1 MNALWSRCVF
11 EKYKVEDPDSLHF
24 FNYIYNVHKYCL
36 GDYPNRYPKLDWE
49 CSANMASLN
58 YGDAIGVS
66 DCVYYSWKEEL
77 NYQSD
82 NEMFY

>member
-1 MNALWSRCVF
+1 MF